1 MVVTVLV
8 GLGAVALLV
17 GTQIGGNQPGQPD
30 FETGAM
36 PVTVENE
43 PVVLVTNEPI
53 VRAQQFSDWTVRL
66 SDEQSRDRTVTL
78 SGAQVA
84 RLTMPGFVEAGVT

>member
-1 MVVTVLV
+1 L
-8 GLGAVALLV
+8 
-17 GTQIGGNQPGQPD
+17 
-30 FETGAM
+30 

-43 PVVLVTNEPI
+43 LVVLVTNEPI
-53 VRAQQFSDWTVRL
+53 VRAQQFGGWTVRL

-84 RLTMPGFVEAGVT
+84 RPGSWRPV